1 MSIFWTNCV
10 VRVRLLSSSSSNFDS
25 CNVVDAVV
33 RHCYQLF
40 NGLHLRQRRRWLA
53 GHWTLQCRKRE
64 KTDTERKTKT
74 KSTQEKE
81 KEERFLN
88 VFD

>member
-1 MSIFWTNCV
+1 MSSS
-10 VRVRLLSSSSSNFDS
+10 LSSATAINFLMACTCD
-25 CNVVDAVV
+25 
-33 RHCYQLF
+33 
-40 NGLHLRQRRRWLA
+40 NGARARSLA

-74 KSTQEKE
+74 KSTEEEKE
-81 KEERFLN
+81 EEEERFLN

>member
-1 MSIFWTNCV
+1 M

-25 CNVVDAVV
+25 FNVVVV

-74 KSTQEKE
+74 KSTEKKE
-81 KEERFLN
+81 EEERFLN

>member
-1 MSIFWTNCV
+1 M
-10 VRVRLLSSSSSNFDS
+10 SSSVSSATAINFLMACTCD
-25 CNVVDAVV
+25 
-33 RHCYQLF
+33 
-40 NGLHLRQRRRWLA
+40 NGARSLA

-74 KSTQEKE
+74 KSTEEKE
-81 KEERFLN
+81 KEEEERFLN

>member
-1 MSIFWTNCV
+1 M
-10 VRVRLLSSSSSNFDS
+10 VRVIPLSSSSSSNFDS
-25 CNVVDAVV
+25 CNVVVAVV

-40 NGLHLRQRRRWLA
+40 NGLHLRQRRSLA

-81 KEERFLN
+81 EEERFLN